1 MSDVSHLPGISGLSF
16 DYTFLSRSST
26 NAVALSVVPFS
37 ANGPFS
43 DFYLS
48 LRKMILYISLIDL
61 FA

>member
-1 MSDVSHLPGISGLSF
+1 MSGVSHLPGISGLSF
-16 DYTFLSRSST
+16 DSTFLTRSSA

-37 ANGPFS
+37 ADGPFS

-48 LRKMILYISLIDL
+48 FRKMIPYTSLIDL